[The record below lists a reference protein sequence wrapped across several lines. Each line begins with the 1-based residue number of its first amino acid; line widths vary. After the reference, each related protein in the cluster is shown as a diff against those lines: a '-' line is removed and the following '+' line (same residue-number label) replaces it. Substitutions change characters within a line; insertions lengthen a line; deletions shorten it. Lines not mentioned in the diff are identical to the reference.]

1 MVIERPHVPAVREL
15 SPVDED
21 GLALV
26 QNPCHIRVLVAVE
39 LQSVPIVGL
48 FLDLPVEACLHVFG
62 VELDNLYV
70 VLVLVHALPVRQVV
84 VPIVDLVA
92 AVQDELLLAD
102 V

>member
-1 MVIERPHVPAVREL
+1 MVIESPNVPAVREL

-21 GLALV
+21 RLALV
-26 QNPCHIRVLVAVE
+26 QNPSHIRVLVAVE

-48 FLDLPVEACLHVFG
+48 FLDLPVETCLHVFS

-84 VPIVDLVA
+84 VSIVDFVA